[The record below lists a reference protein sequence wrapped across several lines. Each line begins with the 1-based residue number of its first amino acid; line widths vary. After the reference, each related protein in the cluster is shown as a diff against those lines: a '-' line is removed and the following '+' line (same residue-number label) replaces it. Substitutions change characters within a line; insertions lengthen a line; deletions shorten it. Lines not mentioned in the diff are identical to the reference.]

1 MSEIETDYKISL
13 YPSKYH
19 GYWRSNGRINIY
31 VSKIWTDMNDAF
43 SDKSDDEKIDEFTND
58 LRNVILI
65 ETLCFYRGKNKLKVK
80 NKCLPHCKVA
90 RVANYLVFPDDWEG
104 IREFYK
110 VIDEEDKNEEE
121 RRICK

>member
-1 MSEIETDYKISL
+1 MSEVEIDYKISL

-19 GYWRSNGRINIY
+19 GYWRSNGKINIY
-31 VSKIWTDMNDAF
+31 VSKIWKDMNDAY
-43 SDKSDDEKIDEFTND
+43 SDKSDEEKVDEFTND
-58 LRNVILI
+58 LRNVMLI

-110 VIDEEDKNEEE
+110 EIDEEEKNEDP
-121 RRICK
+121 

>member
-19 GYWRSNGRINIY
+19 GFWRPNGRINIY
-31 VSKIWTDMNDAF
+31 VSKIWADMNDKFA
-43 SDKSDDEKIDEFTND
+43 DKSDDEKIDEFTND

-90 RVANYLVFPDDWEG
+90 RMANYLVFPDDWEG

-110 VIDEEDKNEEE
+110 IIDEEEKNEIEE
-121 RRICK
+121 RICK

>member
-1 MSEIETDYKISL
+1 MNEIETDYKISL

-19 GYWRSNGRINIY
+19 GFWKPNGRINIY
-31 VSKIWTDMNDAF
+31 VSKIWEDMNDKFA
-43 SDKSDDEKIDEFTND
+43 DKSDDEKIDEFTND

-90 RVANYLVFPDDWEG
+90 RMANYLVFPDDWKG

-110 VIDEEDKNEEE
+110 IIDEEEKNEIEE
-121 RRICK
+121 RICK